1 MVYVYVYDPYI
12 YFKRVIMLIELINL
26 IRLKLDFNLVGIL
39 QTGFSFSVYFNPISS
54 VHFFSILKLV
64 SS

>member
-39 QTGFSFSVYFNPISS
+39 QTGFSFSVYFNPISP

>member
-54 VHFFSILKLV
+54 VHLLV
-64 SS
+64 F